1 MPVTDVTP
9 LLRNE
14 YDEDTLSNVPIAHA
28 HLKDLKSEP
37 EPPSAKKWQIA
48 ATFYSFLVV
57 GATDGAYGLRQYYHA
72 NYLTIS
78 IVLLSP
84 VIGYLFA
91 AFANNAIHIRYGQRG
106 IAMLGPG
113 LHTIAFLAVALHP
126 PYPVLIL
133 AFVLAG
139 LGSGLVDAGWNAW
152 IGSMPDSNGIMGSL
166 HGFYGLGAAL
176 SPVVATSVIN
186 RLGWQWYG
194 FYYLM
199 GLASALELCSS
210 AAAFWS
216 KTGERY
222 RLNHKTYAESEICR
236 PGEENAEDRLP
247 DERKRSPIVQA
258 LGNPS
263 SWLISMFIFLYAGI
277 EISLAD
283 WILTLL
289 VDDRNQTPYIGSMLT
304 FSYWGGLTLGRIVIG
319 FLIPFLKSGKGIV
332 ATCLVITIICHL
344 VFTFKTDLVASA
356 IVIPLLGFFLGPLFP
371 EAVIMQTKLVHKN
384 LHVAAVGFACALG
397 SAGGCVFPFL
407 VGVLANEYGI
417 RMLQPAVLV
426 MLLLCLACW
435 WLLPRPSEDTAEIR
449 TVQ

>member
-1 MPVTDVTP
+1 M
-9 LLRNE
+9 
-14 YDEDTLSNVPIAHA
+14 
-28 HLKDLKSEP
+28 
-37 EPPSAKKWQIA
+37 
-48 ATFYSFLVV
+48 
-57 GATDGAYGLRQYYHA
+57 
-72 NYLTIS
+72 
-78 IVLLSP
+78 LLSP

-91 AFANNAIHIRYGQRG
+91 ALANNAIHIRYGQRG

-199 GLASALELCSS
+199 ALASALELCSS

-222 RLNHKTYAESEICR
+222 RLNHKTYSESEICPPG
-236 PGEENAEDRLP
+236 PGEEVAEERLP

-258 LGNPS
+258 LGSPS

-289 VDDRNQTPYIGSMLT
+289 VDHRNQTPYIGSMLT

-319 FLIPFLKSGKGIV
+319 FLIPFLKSGKGTV
-332 ATCLVITIICHL
+332 ATCLVITILCHL
-344 VFTFKTDLVASA
+344 IFTFKTDLVASA

-397 SAGGCVFPFL
+397 SAGGCVCPFL

-417 RMLQPAVLV
+417 QVLQPVVLV